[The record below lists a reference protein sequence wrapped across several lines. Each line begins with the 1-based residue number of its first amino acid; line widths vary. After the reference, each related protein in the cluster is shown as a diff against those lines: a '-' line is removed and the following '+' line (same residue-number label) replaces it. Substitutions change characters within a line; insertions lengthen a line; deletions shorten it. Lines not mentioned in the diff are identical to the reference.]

1 MEDIVMR
8 EGDWDSKIT
17 NKVKEGAV
25 VQYRCEGGF
34 LSSKEVLAELT
45 A

>member
-1 MEDIVMR
+1 MYQQDETRGKVYMEDIVMR

-25 VQYRCEGGF
+25 V
-34 LSSKEVLAELT
+34 
-45 A
+45 